1 MQNLLSKELWKT
13 YKKHEWDWIPVLKTL
28 CVCVCVC
35 MCVHVHTHTLTHTLS
50 VLSGVWLFATPRT
63 VARQALL
70 TMEFSRQE

>member
-13 YKKHEWDWIPVLKTL
+13 YKKREWDWIPVLKTL

-35 MCVHVHTHTLTHTLS
+35 IHTLS

>member
-13 YKKHEWDWIPVLKTL
+13 YKKREWNWIPVLKTL

-35 MCVHVHTHTLTHTLS
+35 VCGCVCIHTLS